1 MMWVD
6 YSIDSIPGGRGF
18 KVVGDTPTEVM
29 DKGLYKPGDV
39 FIVNESGW
47 LIKTDEVNALLLKH
61 ESTSK
66 QLQTRH
72 SSPQASLVSSYTH
85 SVQSTYHNSLPGVR
99 QSFGE

>member
-6 YSIDSIPGGRGF
+6 YTINSIPGGNGF
-18 KVVGDTPTEVM
+18 KVEGDTPTEVM

-61 ESTSK
+61 ENNKTK
-66 QLQTRH
+66 QSQQPHQNT
-72 SSPQASLVSSYTH
+72 
-85 SVQSTYHNSLPGVR
+85 
-99 QSFGE
+99 